1 MNDYK
6 CTNQIGYTCG
16 LYCIIIADCILNKK
30 NFNLDIYYDFIKK
43 CVDSSLTKVGEVF
56 DITVLEKIAKSFM
69 PNINIQIYDTKSV
82 TDLKILLENNI
93 IIMPVV
99 SGKTNTPH
107 YTLMCKNKKYVQYN
121 LFLCRKHI
129 SSFSKI
135 LKSNNS
141 ISDKYVWPKN
151 IISPGPY
158 SKLSDFILN
167 TFIKVGKYR
176 KRYSKEIFN
185 TAVNKNII
193 QIGDVDEVNMRGKFL
208 LLSKT
213 TNKISE

>member
-69 PNINIQIYDTKSV
+69 PNINMQIYDTKSV
-82 TDLKILLENNI
+82 TDLKMLLENNI

-99 SGKTNTPH
+99 SCNTPH
-107 YTLMCKNKKYVQYN
+107 YTLMCKSKKYVQYN
-121 LFLCRKHI
+121 SFPFGKHI
-129 SSFSKI
+129 LFFSKI

-141 ISDKYVWPKN
+141 ISDKYVWPKK
-151 IISPGPY
+151 IISPSPY
-158 SKLSDFILN
+158 SKLYDSILN
-167 TFIKVGKYR
+167 TFIKNGKYR